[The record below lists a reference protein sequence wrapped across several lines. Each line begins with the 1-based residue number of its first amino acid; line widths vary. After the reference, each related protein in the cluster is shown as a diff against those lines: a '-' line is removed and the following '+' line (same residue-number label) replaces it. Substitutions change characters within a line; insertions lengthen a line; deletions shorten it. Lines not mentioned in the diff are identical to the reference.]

1 LTSHK
6 EQPIGD
12 DPVVRVRDLEFT
24 YPKDPRPVLKIPSF
38 DIKRGEHLF
47 MHGPSGS
54 GKTTFLSLMVG
65 LLTPQQ
71 GSIEIL
77 GTPLTSL
84 KSHERDFFRG
94 SHMGY
99 IFQMFNL
106 IPYLNVRDNIQLPV
120 QMNPVRARRLTTGLR
135 EAAEQLAAGLQIEN
149 LLEKPVTSL
158 SVGQQQRVAA
168 ARALIGSPELVIA
181 DEPTSALDFDRRQAF
196 LDTLFKAADKNGSTI
211 LFVSHD
217 HSLIPLFTRSVPLK
231 ELNVVS

>member
-1 LTSHK
+1 MRL
-6 EQPIGD
+6 
-12 DPVVRVRDLEFT
+12 RDLEFS
-24 YPKDPRPVLKIPSF
+24 YRNDLKPVIKINSF
-38 DIKRGEHLF
+38 DICQGEHLF

-54 GKTTFLSLMVG
+54 GKTTLLSLMAG
-65 LLTPQQ
+65 LLVPQR

-77 GTPLTSL
+77 GTKLTSL

-94 SHMGY
+94 SHIGY

-120 QMNPVRARRLTTGLR
+120 QMNPLRAKRLHLNLK
-135 EAAEQLAAGLQIEN
+135 ESILELASSLQIEN
-149 LLEKPVTSL
+149 LLEKPVTDL

-196 LDTLFKAADKNGSTI
+196 LDTLFRAADRNGSTI

-217 HSLIPLFTRSVPLK
+217 HSLVPLFTRSVPLK
-231 ELNVVS
+231 DLNQVS